1 MKLCDNIKLGKGGLY
16 PNRRNRWPGVRE
28 ALEPFPT
35 LKVVNIMEE
44 IVNLFVNNG
53 IGVACVIY
61 LIYFQNT
68 TMTKMLD
75 ALNSI
80 NTRLSIIEDKLE
92 TK

>member
-1 MKLCDNIKLGKGGLY
+1 MKLCDNIKVGRVAFIPTGGTGGQAYGKRLN
-16 PNRRNRWPGVRE
+16 PSQ
-28 ALEPFPT
+28 T

-92 TK
+92 NK